1 MLQYCGGSSKMPHME
16 GGHIDKHKDHRRIEL
31 K

>member
-16 GGHIDKHKDHRRIEL
+16 GGHIDKHKDYRRIEL